1 MSLTCG
7 ETSEAGWV
15 ERWEAW
21 PGQASR
27 DGRASSS
34 GPGSGCVCTL
44 DLWTRGN
51 LCLCSERDRGGKRG
65 ERERCYWKCYQVPHS
80 TSQTRR
86 RNSRTQS
93 SKFRPDLHTQAR
105 VLLGDNAWRNE
116 NHRISFAISLN
127 ISLPSLQKK
136 KKKFRVAFSD

>member
-1 MSLTCG
+1 M
-7 ETSEAGWV
+7 SEAEWV

-27 DGRASSS
+27 DGTASSS

-44 DLWTRGN
+44 DLWTRGT
-51 LCLCSERDRGGKRG
+51 LCLCSERDRGGGKRE
-65 ERERCYWKCYQVPHS
+65 ERERRYWKCYQVPQS
-80 TSQTRR
+80 TWQTRR

-93 SKFRPDLHTQAR
+93 SKFRPDLCTQAR

-116 NHRISFAISLN
+116 NITS
-127 ISLPSLQKK
+127 SLPSHSTFPSLSTGKK
-136 KKKFRVAFSD
+136 KKEIKIGSVF